1 MKENDGRAS
10 RRKTNRQ
17 LVYGGGIVLV
27 LLIVGW
33 KWADSQD
40 PSDDPNHLRL
50 LRQAKKHAAATR
62 RGGKE
67 TPHEYDE
74 AKVIQRV
81 LDGDLQL
88 IDVTVEEKELLR
100 APQNSYAGVYGKFC
114 RLDWSRRKVDPSAG
128 TCVCVCDCVFVEGTK
143 DRQYLEGGTHNSL
156 LHHPYISLI
165 RSYLSCY
172 SSDVPAF
179 GGRISRL

>member
-50 LRQAKKHAAATR
+50 LRQAKKHAAANR

-67 TPHEYDE
+67 THHEYDE

-128 TCVCVCDCVFVEGTK
+128 TCLCACVGSPVSGRGHTRFPF
-143 DRQYLEGGTHNSL
+143 
-156 LHHPYISLI
+156 LHHPFSLI
-165 RSYLSCY
+165 RSNLPCY
-172 SSDVPAF
+172 SSHVPAF